1 MHLSQ
6 MLPQMVLAIK
16 AMFSRTSTPT
26 AGAVEFLS
34 RLGGEMS
41 LLVAVEIVLALCLVL
56 AVVVET
62 VELAA

>member
-6 MLPQMVLAIK
+6 MLSQMVLAIE
-16 AMFSRTSTPT
+16 AMFSRTSTAA
-26 AGAVEFLS
+26 AGAIEFLS
-34 RLGGEMS
+34 RLRGEMS
-41 LLVAVEIVLALCLVL
+41 LLVTVEIVLALCLVL